1 MENLVEMLSVTAN
14 AVLNSAELLLFR
26 LCESGLRPETASGL
40 LFAFAA
46 GGMIAGELTG
56 GTLAAVARWH
66 GGIDARYTNIKNLVG
81 ILKEK
86 QTDWSV
92 PQPMYAGLV
101 ANSDRLGELIPLCK
115 STAASTDDRNL
126 RNSILKA
133 TVAACLQQVKMW
145 VFGKYY
151 EGVVTK
157 DDIHRLG
164 FLLPG
169 ETGGHKSRSGPVDV
183 VPEVKIRVLSPDAV
197 KIIVDQAAA
206 ENAAQVAHGWPPGV
220 EYVLIVITSVNENKE
235 IIRQVT
241 TTLHTSFD
249 MPEGCHGQQYAAKAS
264 FLKHVSDSPRFSN
277 EVTFSMPLT
286 TGDLIAELD
295 RQHHEDYE
303 NQIREVERQRQEIE
317 RLQAELKTKL

>member
-1 MENLVEMLSVTAN
+1 ME
-14 AVLNSAELLLFR
+14 
-26 LCESGLRPETASGL
+26 
-40 LFAFAA
+40 
-46 GGMIAGELTG
+46 ELTG
-56 GTLAAVARWH
+56 TVISGTLAAAARWH
-66 GGIDARYTNIKNLVG
+66 EGIDAQYTNIKNLTG
-81 ILKEK
+81 ILKDK
-86 QTDWSV
+86 QSEWSV

-101 ANSDRLGELIPLCK
+101 ANSDHLAELIPLCK

-126 RNSILKA
+126 RNTILKA
-133 TVAACLQQVKMW
+133 TVATCIHQVKMW
-145 VFGKYY
+145 AFGKYY

-169 ETGGHKSRSGPVDV
+169 ETGGHKSRSGLVDI
-183 VPEVKIRVLSPDAV
+183 VPEAKIRVLSPDAIKV
-197 KIIVDQAAA
+197 IIDQAAA
-206 ENAAQVAHGWPPGV
+206 ENAAQVAHGWPQGV
-220 EYVLIVITSVNENKE
+220 EYVLIVITSVDDNKE
-235 IIRQVT
+235 IIRQVS

-249 MPEGCHGQQYAAKAS
+249 MPEGCHGHQYAAKAS
-264 FLKHVSDSPRFSN
+264 FLKHVNDSPRFSN

-317 RLQAELKTKL
+317 RLQAELRKKQ